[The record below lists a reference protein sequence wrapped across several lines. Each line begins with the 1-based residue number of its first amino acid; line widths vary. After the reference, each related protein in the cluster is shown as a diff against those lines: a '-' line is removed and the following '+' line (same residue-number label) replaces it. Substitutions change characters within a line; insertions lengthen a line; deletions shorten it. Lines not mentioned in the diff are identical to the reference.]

1 MHPFTPSTADTLRMT
16 PFRTNRHAIGSH
28 IQLRVGYD
36 ARRLRLRAAEQ
47 SNWTKKRC
55 LFKDN
60 PSGPVSRS
68 KPSVPS
74 ISPRCVWTSNRERGR
89 EIPLLSA
96 PDRKCVGSRTLTASF
111 IDAIRS
117 DVASSYSNRPDVRE
131 PIDLFTMLHLCP
143 MSPLRHS
150 FPMSRI
156 I

>member
-1 MHPFTPSTADTLRMT
+1 MHQITPSTADTFRMT
-16 PFRTNRHAIGSH
+16 PFRANPHAIGSD

-60 PSGPVSRS
+60 TSGTVSRS

-74 ISPRCVWTSNRERGR
+74 ISPRCVWTSESRAWGR
-89 EIPLLSA
+89 DPLLSA
-96 PDRKCVGSRTLTASF
+96 PDRIYVGSRTLTASS
-111 IDAIRS
+111 INAIRN

-131 PIDLFTMLHLCP
+131 PIELFTMLHSCP